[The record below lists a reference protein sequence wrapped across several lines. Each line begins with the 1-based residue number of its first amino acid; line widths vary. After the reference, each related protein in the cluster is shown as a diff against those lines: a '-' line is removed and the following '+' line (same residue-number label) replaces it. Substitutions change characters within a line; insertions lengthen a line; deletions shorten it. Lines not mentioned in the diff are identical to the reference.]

1 MTTQTQDLICAFEH
15 LSSQLKHFQDSLLSD
30 KQRYFLLPVN
40 GQEPNLKQAN
50 DIITNIWYRDKGD
63 GRCTE
68 NLYGL
73 IGVSA
78 STLDTLKSLNESK
91 QAFQA
96 CVKEFRSAKE
106 KPAHILQKRAQL
118 LAESLE
124 RTGLARLHLKQC
136 YRQIPYLEHTPLKVG
151 FSWYSSG
158 RSIKKL
164 SVAAAEKRLLK
175 LDYSQP
181 HIRLQLQALGKIPS
195 SEVLLQLQPQV
206 PVMRANMV
214 WKEEEILMRKARN
227 CPLPLFFPLDDKQA
241 FPEYN
246 TPSLTPP
253 DTRQRQQ
260 RSDLIIDPTPF
271 LPSLRVHR
279 YRN

>member
-15 LSSQLKHFQDSLLSD
+15 LSSQLKQFQDSLLGS
-30 KQRYFLLPVN
+30 KPRFALLPVN
-40 GQEPNLKQAN
+40 GQEPTLKQAN
-50 DIITNIWYRDKGD
+50 EIITNIWYREKGD

-73 IGVSA
+73 IGIS
-78 STLDTLKSLNESK
+78 STTLEALKSLNESK

-96 CVKEFRSAKE
+96 CVKQFRGQKE
-106 KPAHILQKRAQL
+106 KPAHILQKRAKL

-136 YRQIPYLEHTPLKVG
+136 YRQIPCIEHTPVKIG

-164 SVAAAEKRLLK
+164 SVADAEKRLLK
-175 LDYSQP
+175 LDHSQP
-181 HIRLQLQALGKIPS
+181 HIQLQLQALGRIPS
-195 SEVLLQLQPQV
+195 SEVLIQLQPQV
-206 PVMRANMV
+206 PVMRVNMV
-214 WKEEEILMRKARN
+214 WKEEEVLIRKARN
-227 CPLPLFFPLDDKQA
+227 CPLPLFFPLDDNQA